1 MSFDDHTFSKVSPKH
16 MERVQHIIVVMGCYI
31 NSTGVR
37 LHDVYKLNTNTERK
51 VTITHLVVCP
61 FCIKKPTLKSFL
73 FFVAVE
79 HSWNTVKTAPFT
91 NIKSPDN
98 LNTL

>member
-1 MSFDDHTFSKVSPKH
+1 MSFDGHTFSKVSPKH

-51 VTITHLVVCP
+51 VTITHLFVSVLQ
-61 FCIKKPTLKSFL
+61 KKAHAQIVSLFL
-73 FFVAVE
+73 
-79 HSWNTVKTAPFT
+79 
-91 NIKSPDN
+91 
-98 LNTL
+98 